1 MLDAMDVNASITQ
14 LNTTNPE
21 IDEFYAAQID
31 RLIGLGR
38 EDLVRGAGAEQGAE
52 DQGDVLAD
60 RDRVGDPG
68 DDPAAELAGEGAEGL
83 AVVRGEGLLRAQR
96 VSNSCYKSASAS
108 RRCACVWIATSR
120 RHRRFRYRRWL

>member
-38 EDLVRGAGAEQGAE
+38 EDLV
-52 DQGDVLAD
+52 
-60 RDRVGDPG
+60 
-68 DDPAAELAGEGAEGL
+68 AELVADYEGL
-83 AVVRGEGLLRAQR
+83 RA
-96 VSNSCYKSASAS
+96 
-108 RRCACVWIATSR
+108 
-120 RHRRFRYRRWL
+120 